1 VQVNGLIT
9 DCHAGRRRNNE
20 QLQVQENSAG
30 QQNYRQQ
37 PTLGLMLELWGPR
50 SNSVSKLS
58 RALQC
63 GLLVR
68 TMPYRTTFDR
78 GAVKPSPRPQSVAS
92 MRFLESGVQTGL
104 TGVAVSVCQVCLF
117 RSAQI
122 HYVNPPGT
130 SFFATE
136 RELILRLAKLQDSGR
151 STSGHS
157 FLL

>member
-30 QQNYRQQ
+30 QQDYRQQ

-50 SNSVSKLS
+50 SNRVSKLS

-68 TMPYRTTFDR
+68 TMPYRNN
-78 GAVKPSPRPQSVAS
+78 V
-92 MRFLESGVQTGL
+92 
-104 TGVAVSVCQVCLF
+104 
-117 RSAQI
+117 
-122 HYVNPPGT
+122 
-130 SFFATE
+130 
-136 RELILRLAKLQDSGR
+136 
-151 STSGHS
+151 
-157 FLL
+157 